1 MGLKGVFSKKP
12 LLQKFVVFAIITF
25 LSAVIF
31 SVVSY
36 ALLPLLFDVAIA
48 DLPSFLSDY
57 NSQKSV
63 NALKFLQLFTSVGL
77 FVLPPFLFAY
87 LTGFQLQL
95 AKKLNRQNVL
105 LTIAIILIIN
115 PFVSYLMQWNQTLVL
130 PEFLE
135 SVQRWMEVSEQK
147 AMQITEAFLQMK
159 SSSDLLINL
168 FLIALIPAIGEE
180 LLFRGVLQQLLA
192 KWTRRI
198 HFSIFVAAFLFSA
211 IHLQFFGFFP
221 RFILGLVLGY
231 MFYWSNN
238 LWLPVLAHFFNNTLA
253 IIFTYHFVAEKVQ
266 LDFLNEE
273 ISVNMSNALISFMA
287 VALLMYLLYKKA
299 YIKKG

>member
-36 ALLPLLFDVAIA
+36 VLLPLLFDVAIA

-77 FVLPPFLFAY
+77 FLLPPFLFAY
-87 LTGFQLQL
+87 LTDFQLQL
-95 AKKLNRQNVL
+95 GKKLSRQIVL
-105 LTIAIILIIN
+105 LTIAIMLIIN
-115 PFVSYLMQWNQTLVL
+115 PFVAYLMQWNQALVL

-135 SVQRWMEVSEQK
+135 SIQIWMEASEQK
-147 AMQITEAFLQMK
+147 AMQLTEAFLQMQT
-159 SSSDLLINL
+159 SSDLVVNL

-192 KWTRRI
+192 KWTGKI
-198 HFSIFVAAFLFSA
+198 HLAIFISAFLFSA

-221 RFILGLVLGY
+221 RLILGLVLGY
-231 MFYWSNN
+231 MFYWSKN
-238 LWLPVLAHFFNNTLA
+238 LWLPILAHFTNNALV
-253 IIFTYHFVAEKVQ
+253 IIFSYQLVADKVQ
-266 LDFLNEE
+266 LDLLNEE
-273 ISVNMSNALISFMA
+273 IPVNFSAALISFFA
-287 VALLMYLLYKKA
+287 VALLMYLLHKKSS
-299 YIKKG
+299 IKKG